1 MSSVSKATVIVAFYQ
16 LLHRFRCKLL
26 FSGTIVSMENRR
38 LAALLNHS
46 FRTVARSCSVKKVFL
61 NILQNSQETHKRLRC
76 FSMNF
81 AKFLR
86 TTFFIE
92 HLRWLLLKVY
102 IMNVFPRSFQKTEQF
117 FYRKAVGDFSESRGE
132 ELGNSTRQHIFW
144 IFVGTYI
151 KFHKLF

>member
-46 FRTVARSCSVKKVFL
+46 FRSSRPELFCKKGVLKYFAKFTGD
-61 NILQNSQETHKRLRC
+61 SQETPVLFYEFCKI
-76 FSMNF
+76 SKNNF
-81 AKFLR
+81 FYR
-86 TTFFIE
+86 TPPVVASESFHYE
-92 HLRWLLLKVY
+92 C
-102 IMNVFPRSFQKTEQF
+102 FPRSFQKTEQF

>member
-1 MSSVSKATVIVAFYQ
+1 
-16 LLHRFRCKLL
+16 
-26 FSGTIVSMENRR
+26 
-38 LAALLNHS
+38 
-46 FRTVARSCSVKKVFL
+46 
-61 NILQNSQETHKRLRC
+61 
-76 FSMNF
+76 MNF

-102 IMNVFPRSFQKTEQF
+102 IMNVSPRSFQKTEQF

-132 ELGNSTRQHIFW
+132 ELGNPTIQHILW
-144 IFVGTYI
+144 IFVGNYI

>member
-46 FRTVARSCSVKKVFL
+46 FRSSRPELFCKKGVLKYFAKFTGD
-61 NILQNSQETHKRLRC
+61 SQETPVLFYEFCKI
-76 FSMNF
+76 SKNN
-81 AKFLR
+81 
-86 TTFFIE
+86 FFIE